1 MKLKLLNYNK
11 IVQLKNFPAMSKKCM
26 ICKEPIFGRID
37 KQFCSDNCRNRYH
50 NSLKS
55 IESMYLRRVNYI
67 LRRNRRILLES
78 FHKGQDVVFY
88 QHLLN
93 KGFNYS
99 YITNYQI
106 NESGCTSYYCYDIG
120 YTYHSNLEIRLL
132 KRDIES
138 NTIN

>member
-1 MKLKLLNYNK
+1 MT
-11 IVQLKNFPAMSKKCM
+11 KKCL

-37 KQFCSDNCRNRYH
+37 KRFCSDNCRNRYH
-50 NSLKS
+50 NGLKNS
-55 IESMYLRRVNYI
+55 ESTYQRRVNYI

-78 FHKGQDVVFY
+78 FYEGQEIVLN

-106 NESGCTSYYCYDIG
+106 NDIGYTSYYCYDIG
-120 YTYHSNLEIRLL
+120 YTYHSNQKIRLL
-132 KRDIES
+132 KRDLNS
-138 NTIN
+138 NM

>member
-37 KQFCSDNCRNRYH
+37 KRFCSDSCRNRYH

-55 IESMYLRRVNYI
+55 LESMYLRRVNYI

-78 FHKGQDVVFY
+78 FHEGQDAVYY

-93 KGFNYS
+93 KGFNYN

-106 NESGCTSYYCYDIG
+106 NESGSTSYYCYDIG

>member
-11 IVQLKNFPAMSKKCM
+11 IIQLENFPAMSKKCM
-26 ICKEPIFGRID
+26 ICKEPIYGRID
-37 KQFCSDNCRNRYH
+37 KRFCSDNCRNRYH

-55 IESMYLRRVNYI
+55 LESMYLRRVNYI

-78 FHKGQDVVFY
+78 FHEGQDVVFY
-88 QHLLN
+88 QYLLN

-132 KRDIES
+132 KKDIGS
-138 NTIN
+138 NTII